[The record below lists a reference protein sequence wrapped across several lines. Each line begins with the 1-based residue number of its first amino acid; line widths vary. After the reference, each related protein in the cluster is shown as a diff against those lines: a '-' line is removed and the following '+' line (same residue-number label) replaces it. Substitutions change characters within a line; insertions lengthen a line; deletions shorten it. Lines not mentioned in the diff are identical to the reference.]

1 MQVRVSLV
9 TTVLNDLDGTQRF
22 LQKMTEQT
30 LLPNEIVVA
39 DGGSRDGT
47 WELLQGK
54 SKQTLAWTLFVLQE
68 HGCNVARGRNLAV
81 AAANQP
87 IIASTDIG
95 CDWDPPWLE
104 ELIRPF
110 ERDSSIQAVM
120 GSWYV
125 RWEDQK
131 TAWAQADPLLR
142 GGLQF
147 IATPQSHAGSRSIAY
162 RKDFYLRLGGLPE
175 DLSLAGDDMALAL
188 LIQASGEKLAASSRP
203 SCVWHRPQSFSALV
217 NEAARNFKGAAE
229 AGIWFEYF
237 FVNLVRFG
245 LEFLV
250 VVLLVASFIARF
262 SSLVTYAFGSVA
274 LLLFLLR
281 LRNWVPHWH
290 AIYARGTIATP
301 AHVAWL
307 DYATRFC
314 AVRGYIAGLRR
325 GRIHCLES
333 RKKLRHAGCNW
344 W

>member
-1 MQVRVSLV
+1 MQLRVSLV
-9 TTVLNDLDGTQRF
+9 TTVLNDLDGTQLF
-22 LQKMTEQT
+22 LQRMTEQT
-30 LLPNEIVVA
+30 RLPNEIVVA

-47 WELLQGK
+47 WELLQEK
-54 SKQTLAWTLFVLQE
+54 SKQVLPWELVVLQE

-95 CDWDPPWLE
+95 CDWDPQWLE
-104 ELIRPF
+104 ELITPF
-110 ERDSSIQAVM
+110 ERDSGIQAVM

-142 GGLQF
+142 SGLQF
-147 IATPQSHAGSRSIAY
+147 IATPQNHAGSRSIAY

-175 DLSLAGDDMALAL
+175 DLSLAGDDMTLAL

-203 SCVWHRPQSFSALV
+203 SCIWHRPQSFAALA

-229 AGIWFEYF
+229 AGIWFNYF
-237 FVNLVRFG
+237 FINVARFG

-250 VVLLVASFIARF
+250 IVMLIASFITRF
-262 SSLVTYAFGSVA
+262 SSLVICTLGFLGFV
-274 LLLFLLR
+274 LFLLR
-281 LRNWVPHWH
+281 LRNWVPHWR
-290 AIYARGTIATP
+290 AIHARGTIATP

-325 GRIHCLES
+325 GRIHCLEC
-333 RKKLRHAGCNW
+333 RKKLRRAGYNW